1 MRGLGADP
9 GGPGQALVAIN
20 TFAPIARSPTLVAI
34 DGARGTFRRYWPK
47 YPHGF
52 LTELADCPADLPA
65 AMLRQAIEDFRQK
78 GFAK

>member
-1 MRGLGADP
+1 MGSATRCRSAP
-9 GGPGQALVAIN
+9 LVAIN
-20 TFAPIARSPTLVAI
+20 TYRPTLRRPALVAI

-47 YPHGF
+47 LPAGF

-78 GFAK
+78 GFKK

>member
-1 MRGLGADP
+1 MVPATRRRGAP
-9 GGPGQALVAIN
+9 LVALN
-20 TFAPIARSPTLVAI
+20 TFAPVRRPPALVAI

-47 YPHGF
+47 LPHGF

-78 GFAK
+78 GFKK